1 VSNWQQKR
9 SKIRQIVSKKVKLTG
24 KRVPKTAGIPFD
36 NSESYKF
43 TFTNKISNDM
53 NVAKY
58 PTSHP
63 FNSLFTDFFA
73 QPSFGANRSN
83 YVPVNILESEKGFK
97 LEIAAPGLG
106 KEDFSITV
114 DKNVLTVKAKKE
126 QKQEENGPVYRRR
139 EFNFTE
145 IERSFRIPES
155 IDTDQVNATF
165 NNGILEIE
173 LVKKAALQP
182 VVKTIAIA

>member
-1 VSNWQQKR
+1 M
-9 SKIRQIVSKKVKLTG
+9 T
-24 KRVPKTAGIPFD
+24 
-36 NSESYKF
+36 
-43 TFTNKISNDM
+43 
-53 NVAKY
+53 VAKY

-63 FNSLFTDFFA
+63 FNSLFNEFFA
-73 QPSFGANRSN
+73 TPTLGTTRAN
-83 YVPVNILESEKGFK
+83 YVPVNILETEKGFK

-106 KEDFSITV
+106 KEDFTITV

-145 IERSFRIPES
+145 VERTFRIPES
-155 IDTDQVNATF
+155 IDTDQVNAVF

-173 LVKKAALQP
+173 LVKKAELQP